1 MTCECM
7 KSQLWHDASE
17 EPDKSG
23 SLVLFDNGALVLVRE
38 YTSYEEIKSEY
49 NFSKWAYYD
58 SFVITYKIT
67 FTDTELLLKEE

>member
-1 MTCECM
+1 M

-23 SLVLFDNGALVLVRE
+23 SLVLFGNGSIIVVGNI
-38 YTSYEEIKSEY
+38 TSDWEAIKSEY